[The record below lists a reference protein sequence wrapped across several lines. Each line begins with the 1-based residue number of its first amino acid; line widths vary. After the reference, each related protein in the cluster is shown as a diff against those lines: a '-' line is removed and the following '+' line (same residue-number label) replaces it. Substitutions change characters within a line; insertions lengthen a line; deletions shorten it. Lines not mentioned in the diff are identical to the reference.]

1 MPEIDRHRVLFLA
14 FSRSSQRQKASSSF
28 LWRAQLLPRPPI
40 LPLSPMAT
48 LLSAQMVQRSE
59 RALGTGH
66 GRGRSQELLSPFGAT
81 APAPGSGMMVTS
93 HKRHYS

>member
-1 MPEIDRHRVLFLA
+1 
-14 FSRSSQRQKASSSF
+14 
-28 LWRAQLLPRPPI
+28 
-40 LPLSPMAT
+40 
-48 LLSAQMVQRSE
+48 LLSAQMEQRSE

-66 GRGRSQELLSPFGAT
+66 ERGRSQELLSPFGAT

>member
-1 MPEIDRHRVLFLA
+1 VASVTIAASVHLA
-14 FSRSSQRQKASSSF
+14 TQSH
-28 LWRAQLLPRPPI
+28 
-40 LPLSPMAT
+40 AT
-48 LLSAQMVQRSE
+48 LLSAQMEQRSE

-66 GRGRSQELLSPFGAT
+66 ERGRSQELLSPFGAT